1 MTTKKYRS
9 YGVRRE
15 NNLADL
21 DNKEEGLN
29 NLLNNMPGVG
39 GDISFTSQDLDAIRG
54 LKDTAINASD
64 FVGLAGST
72 PRVTEVDE
80 DGVQLVDSSGDPS
93 LVIIKPIYR
102 IEDRIR
108 SYRKVTENPPVF
120 VSGTGPYAYTIPSGI
135 IPALSKG
142 ANLNSIN
149 ISAIQASNA
158 TLKSDDFWALGEF
171 SISNKFNINFPNE
184 YGGILWEGYYIPDP
198 ITSTHTFTYDTTG
211 LFHVE
216 YDRFGNNTW
225 EVVKSIYAK
234 QRVVTVDAAVTAATV
249 IQLAPGDARFVSNN
263 DFILGDPTNFVT
275 SVNINNDT
283 VALTNPITR
292 ALNSTITFDMDLG
305 KSQYDG
311 SYIIN
316 EILDRA
322 ETPQIK
328 KRIFWWYPF
337 DTSYSPDIK
346 YLRNRLLSPGIA
358 RTAFYSYFNWNKERS
373 SNIAAPGSI
382 RDVLNTSITPSQDN
396 FGSAGNEKFFR
407 SNLFTDTIYTPKSS
421 FAEINKG
428 TTTVSFESGSRYI
441 IGSLTFSAIGN
452 AVVPAAVAAI
462 PSETFNLIPKNL
474 RIKTLLGV
482 GVDSTA
488 RIVDLPTP
496 VTGSASVN
504 IIDHLGLIDYF
515 VASSVGDLVT
525 VSSAE
530 NLKKDMICIT
540 ATTSAIA
547 YVRITEVLAAAPGVT
562 PTQFRT
568 SVPLNLTD
576 GFVYVYSNSGI
587 VDRSMETFCSGV
599 FGQAVQT
606 TTAEITNTIQLVSI
620 AGVVEN
626 QVVQFGSAIPAL
638 PPTTVTAIDIA
649 TNTITLSAATAESIT
664 QGETIVFAPAGTATN
679 KEICVL
685 PLDLSPPFIGVTTG
699 LSTDGK
705 SIKSAQT
712 QPLLNVRTNTLTFK
726 TATATAATITET
738 YDRRISIKNINPLT
752 GTAFTILSKLV
763 I

>member
-1 MTTKKYRS
+1 MTTKKYRA
-9 YGVRRE
+9 YGIRRE

-21 DNKEEGLN
+21 DNKEEALN

-54 LKDTAINASD
+54 LKDTAIGTSD
-64 FVGLAGST
+64 FIGLAAST

-80 DGVQLVDSSGDPS
+80 NGVQLVDSNDDPL
-93 LVIIKPIYR
+93 LVIIKPLYR

-108 SYRKVTENPPVF
+108 LYRKVTENPPVF

-142 ANLNSIN
+142 SNLDSIN
-149 ISAIQASNA
+149 ISTIQTNNA

-171 SISNKFNINFPNE
+171 SINNKFNINFPNE

-234 QRVVTVDAAVTAATV
+234 QRVVTVATAATDATV

-283 VALTNPITR
+283 IALTNSITR

-305 KSQYDG
+305 QRQYTG

-337 DTSYSPDIK
+337 STTYSPDLK
-346 YLRNRLLSPGIA
+346 YLRNRLTTPGIS
-358 RTAFYSYFNWNKERS
+358 RTALYSYFNWNKERS

-407 SNLFTDTIYTPKSS
+407 SNLFTDTTYIPKSS

-428 TTTVSFESGSRYI
+428 TATVSFESGSRYI
-441 IGSLTFSAIGN
+441 TGSLTFSAIGN

-482 GVDSTA
+482 GVDSPA

-525 VSSAE
+525 VSSTE

-540 ATTSAIA
+540 SSTLATS
-547 YVRITEVLAAAPGVT
+547 YVRITEILAAAPGVT

-568 SVPLNLTD
+568 SVPLNLTN

-587 VDRSMETFCSGV
+587 IDRSTESFCRGV
-599 FGQAVQT
+599 FGHALAA
-606 TTAEITNTIQLVSI
+606 TAPIGVTLQLVSV
-620 AGVVEN
+620 AGVAID
-626 QVVQFGSAIPAL
+626 QIAQFGTAIPDN
-638 PPTTVTAIDIA
+638 TSVTAVNTT
-649 TNTITLSAATAESIT
+649 TNTVTLSASTTAVINQSQT
-664 QGETIVFAPAGTATN
+664 VVFAPAGTLDN

-699 LSTDGK
+699 LSTNGK

-726 TATATAATITET
+726 TATATAAIITET
-738 YDRRISIKNINPLT
+738 YDRRIPIKNINPLT